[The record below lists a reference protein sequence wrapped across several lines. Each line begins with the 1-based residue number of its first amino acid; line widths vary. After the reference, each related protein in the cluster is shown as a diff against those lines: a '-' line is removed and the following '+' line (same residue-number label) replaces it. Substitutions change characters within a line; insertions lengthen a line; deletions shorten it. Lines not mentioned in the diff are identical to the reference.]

1 MSPANKDENDE
12 LKLSLEQGAA
22 FRAFNRSYNEEG
34 AAKADAIQESCRE
47 GMTTRRRNAEAAGA
61 PANNLTQLEDQFSR
75 ALADYNKSYKVF
87 MEQVVAR
94 AKTEKDLGQYFDS
107 NVTAGD
113 GNYTYVNDYGF
124 THRYSTD
131 AWTNKNVSCPQ
142 DSKDIEASVL
152 DKLAASAPMGTGQP
166 CGVAGKNIRDADS
179 GEVAWV
185 DIKGL
190 KHVYSKEAW
199 EQKSAGCNVSPIDLP
214 SRLYDAIPSGPNMQ
228 PSDNCTALDVDP
240 KAWAELSEKGEKLQ
254 ELGVQL
260 AIMLERSIQEDAGL
274 RVELEK
280 QRAQMRKEL
289 KQVSAD
295 QARVAKFHPTTE
307 TIRGELSN
315 SRLIADS
322 NRMHLLVWMLMAVL
336 VISLVVH
343 VSFAGFGKS
352 TVGIAVLIAAIAL
365 LYLMVRG

>member
-1 MSPANKDENDE
+1 M
-12 LKLSLEQGAA
+12 
-22 FRAFNRSYNEEG
+22 
-34 AAKADAIQESCRE
+34 
-47 GMTTRRRNAEAAGA
+47 
-61 PANNLTQLEDQFSR
+61 EDQFSR

-87 MEQVVAR
+87 MEQVVSR

-107 NVTAGD
+107 NVTSGD

-131 AWTNKNVSCPQ
+131 AWTNKDVSCPQ
-142 DSKDIEASVL
+142 DSKDVEASVL
-152 DKLAASAPMGTGQP
+152 DKLEASVPMGAGQP
-166 CGVAGKNIRDADS
+166 CGVAGKNIRDTDS

-190 KHVYSKEAW
+190 KHVYSKEGW
-199 EQKSAGCNVSPIDLP
+199 EEKSAGCNVSPIDLP
-214 SRLYDAIPSGPNMQ
+214 SKLYDAIPSGPNMQ

-254 ELGVQL
+254 DLGVQL
-260 AIMLERSIQEDAGL
+260 AMMLEKSIQEDAGL
-274 RVELEK
+274 RMELEK
-280 QRAQMRKEL
+280 QRTQMR
-289 KQVSAD
+289 
-295 QARVAKFHPTTE
+295 R
-307 TIRGELSN
+307 

-343 VSFAGFGKS
+343 ISFAGFGKG
-352 TVGIAVLIAAIAL
+352 TIGVVALIAAIAL